1 MSQLDDN
8 LDDEEDLDE
17 LPSIPGVGRAVELTV
32 QMKTAGMRLDHYL
45 VLQFADFS
53 RSIIQK
59 AIEADSVTIN
69 EQPTKRSAKVK
80 QGDRVRIWLPTP
92 ARSDPVPED
101 IPLDVL
107 YEDEYLAVV
116 NKPYDMVVHPAR
128 GNWTGTLVNALAFRF
143 QHLSTLNGEYRPG
156 IVHRLDRDTSGAIL
170 VAKEERTHRDLG
182 MQFEMRTIF
191 KEYVAITQGLLDR
204 DSDYIEK
211 RIAHH
216 PHDRIKMI
224 ATDDEEQGKEAC
236 TYYEVQ
242 ERFRGHTFV
251 RCQPA
256 HWANAPDSRSS
267 GERWLPGAGGQDV
280 QRPGRVSAVGPDAAS
295 RSGARR
301 GINAAA
307 SASRST
313 AAADASAHAGGD
325 RRGSTAAAGVRAHTG
340 GATELGFEYESRKH
354 EMTKARKKQPRR
366 RHSLIFIS
374 CFLHFVFS

>member
-1 MSQLDDN
+1 MSQLDD
-8 LDDEEDLDE
+8 LIDDEELDE
-17 LPSIPGVGRAVELTV
+17 IPAIPGVGRAVELTV

-59 AIEADSVTIN
+59 AIEADSVTLN

-92 ARSDPVPED
+92 ARADPVPED
-101 IPLDVL
+101 IPLHVL

-128 GNWTGTLVNALAFRF
+128 GNWSGTLVNALAFRF

-182 MQFEMRTIF
+182 MQFETRKIF
-191 KEYVAITQGLLDR
+191 KEYVAITQGVLDR

-224 ATDDEEQGKEAC
+224 ATDDEECGKEAC
-236 TYYEVQ
+236 TYYEVE

-251 RCQPA
+251 RCQPRTGRTHQIRVHLA
-256 HWANAPDSRSS
+256 SVGCPVLADKTYSGRDAFRLSDLVANLDPAKDEVLMPRQALHAQRLRLTHPRTQEVIAVEAPLPPEFVRTLAVLRGNRS
-267 GERWLPGAGGQDV
+267 V
-280 QRPGRVSAVGPDAAS
+280 
-295 RSGARR
+295 
-301 GINAAA
+301 
-307 SASRST
+307 
-313 AAADASAHAGGD
+313 
-325 RRGSTAAAGVRAHTG
+325 
-340 GATELGFEYESRKH
+340 
-354 EMTKARKKQPRR
+354 
-366 RHSLIFIS
+366 
-374 CFLHFVFS
+374 